1 MRFFNLDCHI
11 SVIADIKQI
20 FENLG
25 HEVVSWSLSGHNWI
39 FGKQPDKVDIIN
51 QSSWWN
57 LDPKMCDDFYERYKN
72 ELSTFDG
79 FICTYPPVFSM
90 LYEKFDKPIIL
101 QIPIRYEVPFH
112 NNSQMWLKFNEYL
125 RQGIDSGKI
134 IPVANSEYDK
144 KYFEFFVNREC
155 NLIPSICEYTDM
167 KWLPKVDKFLYYSRL
182 PINLP
187 SNLIDKSKLGKYRWQ
202 DLGIFKGVV
211 MIPYNCSTMS
221 IFEYYT
227 ANIPIFCPSYDFM
240 IELYRHYQNYVLS
253 ELSWNR
259 YFKIKPES
267 VIDCDREKD
276 PNRYDNIDIMK
287 EWIKFSDFYNQ
298 DWMKHIVY
306 FDSFDDL
313 QVKLNTTDLENTH
326 LQMKNFNTIRRE
338 MIYDKWVKLL
348 SCING

>member
-39 FGKQPDKVDIIN
+39 FGKQPNQVDIIN

-57 LDPKMCDDFYERYKN
+57 LNPKMCDDFYERYKN
-72 ELSTFDG
+72 ELSEFDG
-79 FICTYPPVFSM
+79 FICTYPPAFSM
-90 LYEKFDKPIIL
+90 LYEKFNKPIIL

-112 NNSQMWLKFNEYL
+112 NNSQMWSKFNEYL
-125 RQGIDSGKI
+125 RKGIDSGKI
-134 IPVANSEYDK
+134 LPVANSEYDK
-144 KYFEFFVNREC
+144 RYFEFFVNREC
-155 NLIPSICEYTDM
+155 NLIPNICEYTNM
-167 KWLPKVDKFLYYSRL
+167 KWTPKIDKFLYYSRL
-182 PINLP
+182 PINLS
-187 SNLIDKSKLGKYRWQ
+187 SNLIDKSKLGKYKWE
-202 DLGIFKGVV
+202 DLGIFKGVI

-240 IELYRHYQNYVLS
+240 VELHKHYPDHVLS
-253 ELSWNR
+253 ELSWNK
-259 YFKIKPES
+259 YFKIEPES
-267 VIDCDREKD
+267 VIDCDRQID

-298 DWMKHIVY
+298 DWMKHIIY
-306 FDSFDDL
+306 FDSFEDL
-313 QVKLNTTDLENTH
+313 QSKLITSNLENTH
-326 LQMKNFNTIRRE
+326 SQMKEFNIIRKE
-338 MIYDKWVKLL
+338 MIYNKWIKLL
-348 SCING
+348 SSIDE